1 MAMDTFIV
9 LAASYD
15 TRGAAEADYYAVRDF
30 YLTSGLL
37 DTYDAAVIT
46 KDDAG
51 KVRIVVKNEQPARQ
65 GAWRGL
71 GIGLVGGALVA
82 LFPAVGSGDRLLLGG
97 PGGAGLGALAGHVT
111 AGLKRADLKDL
122 GELLDEG
129 RSGLVVVAAGHLGDR
144 VEQHIKRAR
153 QVTRKQLTADMKV
166 IEKDIEAAAPAS
178 GQSLEQAVAESEA
191 AVREAEA
198 EAAAAERA
206 AEQYSTH
213 ASQPMIHD
221 DLVSRLDDLATL
233 REKGVLSQAEFE
245 TAKSRL
251 LGA

>member
-30 YLTSGLL
+30 YLTSVLL
-37 DTYDAAVIT
+37 DTYDAAAIT

-51 KVRIVVKNEQPARQ
+51 KVGIVARNEQPTRQ

-71 GIGLVGGALVA
+71 GIGLVGGVLVS

-129 RSGLVVVAAGHLGDR
+129 HSGLVVVAAGPLGDR
-144 VEQHIKRAR
+144 VEHHIKRAR
-153 QVTRKQLTADMKV
+153 QVTRKQLTADEKAM
-166 IEKDIEAAAPAS
+166 EKDIEAAASAP

-213 ASQPMIHD
+213 AAPVIHD
-221 DLVSRLDDLATL
+221 DLVGRLDDLATL

-251 LGA
+251 LGT

>member
-15 TRGAAEADYYAVRDF
+15 AREAAEADYQAVRDF

-46 KDDAG
+46 KDEAR
-51 KVRIVVKNEQPARQ
+51 KVGIVAKEQPTRQ

-71 GIGLVGGALVA
+71 GIGLVGGVLVA

-129 RSGLVVVAAGHLGDR
+129 HSGLVVVAADHLGDR
-144 VEQHIKRAR
+144 VEHHIRRAR
-153 QVTRKQLTADMKV
+153 QVTRKQLTTDEKV
-166 IEKDIEAAAPAS
+166 VEKDIEEAAPAS

-213 ASQPMIHD
+213 AARPVIHD
-221 DLVSRLDDLATL
+221 DLVSRLDDLAKL